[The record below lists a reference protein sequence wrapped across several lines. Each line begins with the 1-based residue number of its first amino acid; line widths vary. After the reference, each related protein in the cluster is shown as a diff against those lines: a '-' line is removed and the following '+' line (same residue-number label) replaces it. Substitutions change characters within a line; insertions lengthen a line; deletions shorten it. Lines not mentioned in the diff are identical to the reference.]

1 MAYKD
6 PKDALSDTIR
16 VWHAISHFT
25 DDLFERLKSQC
36 KFNHLLMEIVKRE
49 ALKELDLDEGIIN
62 YCPLCDFYECSQN
75 CLLAEPAFSESCDF
89 GCLKRLTCID
99 FYECLLEKDWD
110 KARESAR
117 KFAHELEEILK

>member
-1 MAYKD
+1 MTNIT
-6 PKDALSDTIR
+6 PEQRLSLDKIAETCC
-16 VWHAISHFT
+16 AF
-25 DDLFERLKSQC
+25 K
-36 KFNHLLMEIVKRE
+36 NHVVNKQQTGE
-49 ALKELDLDEGIIN
+49 ELDLDEGIIN
-62 YCPLCDFYECSQN
+62 YCPLCDFYECSRN